1 MYKDILVHL
10 DGGDRDPLR
19 IGAGVALAKRFG
31 GRLTGLFA
39 RSEHQRAATVARR
52 SSDNFELAAKHSEEQ
67 FTAAAQNAGVPLRWW
82 RLSHGETGH
91 VLHETVVCARFHDL
105 VILGQHHEGKDAPE
119 ELVEHVI
126 LQSGRPVLVLP
137 AVGTYPTLAT
147 NVLVAW
153 NGGRES
159 ARALHDGMPL
169 VEGATNVEILTVKP
183 PQTKAGAEAASLP
196 PLSIHEHLAAHGVTV
211 AREVLAGEDIGVMD
225 LLLSRAF
232 DQGADLLVMGAHG
245 GYHLPFFKGAGTR
258 HILKHMTL
266 PVLMSH

>member
-19 IGAGVALAKRFG
+19 IDAALTIAKRFG

-39 RSEHQRAATVARR
+39 RAEHQRAAAVARR
-52 SSDNFELAAKHSEEQ
+52 SSDSFEIAAKHSEQQ
-67 FTAAAQNAGVPLRWW
+67 FSAAATNAGVPMRWW
-82 RLSHGETGH
+82 RLGHGEAGH

-105 VILGQHHEGKDAPE
+105 VVLGQHHEGKDAPE
-119 ELVEHVI
+119 ELVEHVV
-126 LQSGRPVLVLP
+126 LQTGRPVLILP
-137 AVGTYPTLAT
+137 AVGAYPTMGT

-159 ARALHDGMPL
+159 ARALHDAMPL
-169 VEGATNVEILTVKP
+169 VEGAGNVEVLTVR
-183 PQTKAGAEAASLP
+183 PQPSTQPGDQSLP
-196 PLSIHEHLAAHGVTV
+196 PLSIHDHLAAHGVTV
-211 AREVLAGEDIGVMD
+211 TREVLAGEDIGVMD

>member
-19 IGAGVALAKRFG
+19 IKAALGLAKRSG

-39 RSEHQRAATVARR
+39 RAEHNKAAQVARR
-52 SSDNFELAAKHSEEQ
+52 GSDSFEIAAKHSEEQ
-67 FTAAAQNAGVPLRWW
+67 FNAAAKDAGIGVRWW
-82 RLSHGETGH
+82 RLAHGEPGH

-105 VILGQHHEGKDAPE
+105 VVLGQHHDGKDAPE

-126 LQSGRPVLVLP
+126 LQTGRPALILP
-137 AVGTYPTLAT
+137 AVGDYPTIGT

-159 ARALHDGMPL
+159 ARALHDAMPL
-169 VEGATNVEILTVKP
+169 VEGAGNVEILTVRSQAKP
-183 PQTKAGAEAASLP
+183 AGDVPLP
-196 PLSIHEHLAAHGVTV
+196 PLSIHDHLAAHGVTV
-211 AREVLAGEDIGVMD
+211 TREVLAGEEIGVMD

>member
-1 MYKDILVHL
+1 MIKDILVHL
-10 DGGDRDPLR
+10 DGGDRDALR
-19 IGAGVALAKRFG
+19 IATALHLATRFG

-39 RSEHQRAATVARR
+39 RAEHQPVAAVARR
-52 SSDNFELAAKHSEEQ
+52 ASDAFALAAKQSEEQ
-67 FTAAAQNAGVPLRWW
+67 FLAAVAGAAVPTRWW
-82 RLSHGETGH
+82 SLAHGEAGH
-91 VLHETVVCARFHDL
+91 VLHETMVAARFHDL
-105 VILGQHHEGKDAPE
+105 AVLGQHHEGKQAPE

-137 AVGTYPTLAT
+137 SVGNYPTIGT

-153 NGGRES
+153 NGGREA
-159 ARALHDGMPL
+159 ARALHDALPL
-169 VEGATNVEILTVKP
+169 MHGASHVEVLTVRGQPAKGQP
-183 PQTKAGAEAASLP
+183 ATTLP
-196 PLSIHEHLAAHGVTV
+196 PLSIQDHLSAHAVAV
-211 AREVLAGEDIGVMD
+211 AREVLAGEEIGIMD

-258 HILKHMTL
+258 HILRHMTL